1 MSRCVCCVC
10 FVSRYRRKKMHRVP
24 VLLKTARQFNCVVRR
39 GDVVAIKSIKP
50 GEKITVKPINS
61 KLKREDKVFGK
72 PLHSDSKD
80 NSPIFDTTHDYNHAH
95 SLLFSRYSR
104 AFRPT
109 NSA

>member
-1 MSRCVCCVC
+1 
-10 FVSRYRRKKMHRVP
+10 MHRVP
-24 VLLKTARQFNCVVRR
+24 VLLKTARQFNCIVRR

-50 GEKITVKPINS
+50 GERITVKLTNA
-61 KLKREDKVFGK
+61 KLKREDKQFGK
-72 PLHSDSKD
+72 LLNSDGDKKF
-80 NSPIFDTTHDYNHAH
+80 PIFDTTHDLNHAY

>member
-24 VLLKTARQFNCVVRR
+24 VLLKTGRQFNCIVRR

-50 GEKITVKPINS
+50 GERITVKLTNS
-61 KLKREDKVFGK
+61 KLKREDKEFGK
-72 PLHSDSKD
+72 PLNSDGDKKF
-80 NSPIFDTTHDYNHAH
+80 PIFDTTHKTSATHP
-95 SLLFSRYSR
+95 LLFSHYYR
-104 AFRPT
+104 AFRRT

>member
-1 MSRCVCCVC
+1 
-10 FVSRYRRKKMHRVP
+10 MHRVP
-24 VLLKTARQFNCVVRR
+24 VLLKTARQFNCIVRR

-61 KLKREDKVFGK
+61 KLKREDNVFGK
-72 PLHSDSKD
+72 SLNSDGDKKF
-80 NSPIFDTTHDYNHAH
+80 PIFDTTHDYNHAH

-104 AFRPT
+104 VFRPT